1 MQVKGKENI
10 YYVYSKSKKT
20 GEFILMSDKLNLK
33 TIVRDK
39 EKQLI
44 MIKWAVYQE
53 VKKVFNMYI
62 LNKRT
67 NFKNQKL
74 IGIHLPTDHHNSNQR
89 L

>member
-62 LNKRT
+62 LRKNKL
-67 NFKNQKL
+67 QKSK
-74 IGIHLPTDHHNSNQR
+74 IDRNTPANRSSQF
-89 L
+89 